1 MSRQKVLKRNGIT
14 IEDFDS
20 DKIFNAIMKAM
31 KAGNKI
37 DVDVAKSISNSI
49 HEEISGR
56 NSSTPVTIH
65 EIEDMVYDALVT
77 YGFSYV
83 AKRYEGYRA
92 VQEYKRT
99 KNPLDDSIL
108 GLIDGTN
115 VFELRENSNKK
126 GNNAGTQRDLIAGQY
141 SRDWTKRCALPADIL
156 EAHNEG
162 IIHFHDSDYF
172 VQRIINCCLINLKDC
187 FKNGT
192 VINDHMIE
200 TPKSFH
206 TACTVATQISQQV
219 ANGQYGGQSWSISH
233 LAPYLRVSRDKIRRF
248 KRQEWNKYGY
258 NYTEQ
263 ELEDAVMVD
272 LKRELSSGIQTIQ
285 FQISTFATTNGQTPF
300 LTVFIYL
307 NEEPE
312 YIEETAMIAEE
323 IFKQRILGL
332 KNVKGV
338 YVAPSFPK
346 LIYVLDEN
354 NTYEGSE
361 YFWLT
366 KLAAEC
372 TAKRMVPDYISAKI
386 MKQNY
391 EGQVFTPMGCRAF
404 LSPWKDPETG
414 KYKWYGRFNQGTV
427 CLNLADVA
435 LSADGDIEKFWPL
448 LDERLELCYRAL
460 MIRHERLKGT
470 SVEVSPIHFK
480 YGVISRLNDGDTI
493 DSLLYD
499 GYSTLSL
506 GYAALYECVLALLGV
521 SHTDS
526 AGEELALTIMKHIKK
541 RILEWKEKTNIGFA
555 LYGTPLENTT
565 YKFART
571 LKKRFGV
578 IEHITDRDYV
588 TNSYHVFV
596 GEKIDAFKKLSFEAQ
611 FQDISS
617 GGAVS
622 YVEVPDMTNNIE
634 AIISVMQHIYETI
647 QYAEL
652 NGKHDYCHVCGYEGE
667 ILINDKGE
675 WYCPYCGNKEQEK
688 MNVVRRTCGYLGE
701 NFWNEGRTME
711 IKDRVMHL

>member
-1 MSRQKVLKRNGIT
+1 MILFLNSYNGTIFLFYKYYTEREIKMSRQKVLKRNGIT

-49 HEEISGR
+49 HEEIAGR

-65 EIEDMVYDALVT
+65 EIEDMVYDALVDH
-77 YGFSYV
+77 GFSYV

-115 VFELRENSNKK
+115 AFELRENSNKK

-285 FQISTFATTNGQTPF
+285 FQISTFATTNG
-300 LTVFIYL
+300 
-307 NEEPE
+307 
-312 YIEETAMIAEE
+312 
-323 IFKQRILGL
+323 
-332 KNVKGV
+332 
-338 YVAPSFPK
+338 
-346 LIYVLDEN
+346 
-354 NTYEGSE
+354 
-361 YFWLT
+361 
-366 KLAAEC
+366 
-372 TAKRMVPDYISAKI
+372 
-386 MKQNY
+386 
-391 EGQVFTPMGCRAF
+391 
-404 LSPWKDPETG
+404 
-414 KYKWYGRFNQGTV
+414 
-427 CLNLADVA
+427 
-435 LSADGDIEKFWPL
+435 
-448 LDERLELCYRAL
+448 
-460 MIRHERLKGT
+460 
-470 SVEVSPIHFK
+470 
-480 YGVISRLNDGDTI
+480 
-493 DSLLYD
+493 
-499 GYSTLSL
+499 
-506 GYAALYECVLALLGV
+506 
-521 SHTDS
+521 
-526 AGEELALTIMKHIKK
+526 
-541 RILEWKEKTNIGFA
+541 
-555 LYGTPLENTT
+555 
-565 YKFART
+565 
-571 LKKRFGV
+571 
-578 IEHITDRDYV
+578 
-588 TNSYHVFV
+588 
-596 GEKIDAFKKLSFEAQ
+596 
-611 FQDISS
+611 
-617 GGAVS
+617 
-622 YVEVPDMTNNIE
+622 
-634 AIISVMQHIYETI
+634 
-647 QYAEL
+647 
-652 NGKHDYCHVCGYEGE
+652 
-667 ILINDKGE
+667 
-675 WYCPYCGNKEQEK
+675 
-688 MNVVRRTCGYLGE
+688 
-701 NFWNEGRTME
+701 
-711 IKDRVMHL
+711 